1 MSRSLPHATLWPR
14 LPENTHGYV
23 AALLASHPVE
33 VRLSRPR
40 RTKLGDHRAPTPL
53 RRRHRI
59 SVNDD
64 LNPYAFLTTLL
75 HEIAHAATWERHRAR
90 IRRVRPHGPEWK
102 TEFEQVL
109 LPVVSGRLLP
119 EDVSAAL
126 ERSMRNPAAATCS
139 DRDLMLA
146 LARYDAAE
154 SGLVFVESLPAGTI
168 FRTDGGR
175 TFRMGPRLRSR
186 YRCIEAG
193 TGREYRLHPL
203 CRVEPVADESGLRR
217 ETGEQSPV
225 SVGRPPWEQTSPCG
239 RAGRTKR

>member
-1 MSRSLPHATLWPR
+1 MSRSSPHAVLWPL
-14 LPENTHGYV
+14 LPENTHAYV
-23 AALLASHPVE
+23 RELLAAHPVD

-40 RTKLGDHRAPTPL
+40 RTKLGDHRAPTAL
-53 RRRHRI
+53 RRRHRV

-75 HEIAHAATWERHRAR
+75 HEIAHAATWELHRTRVRR
-90 IRRVRPHGPEWK
+90 IRPHGREWK
-102 TEFEQVL
+102 AEFERIL
-109 LPVVSGRLLP
+109 TPVVAGRMLP
-119 EDVSAAL
+119 EDVGAAL
-126 ERSMRNPAAATCS
+126 ESSMRNPAAATCS

-146 LARYDAAE
+146 LSRYDAVE

-186 YRCIEAG
+186 YRCIEHA

-203 CRVEPVADESGLRR
+203 CRVEPVADASD
-217 ETGEQSPV
+217 
-225 SVGRPPWEQTSPCG
+225 RPHVASQ
-239 RAGRTKR
+239 